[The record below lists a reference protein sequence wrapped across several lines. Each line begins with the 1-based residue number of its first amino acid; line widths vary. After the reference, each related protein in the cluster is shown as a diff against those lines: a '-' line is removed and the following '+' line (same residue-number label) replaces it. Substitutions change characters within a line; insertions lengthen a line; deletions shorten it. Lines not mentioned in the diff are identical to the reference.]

1 MKLSHLGTIQQ
12 EMSEFTKKKKR
23 VNTIYP
29 SQNIQ
34 KTPLE
39 RKSDNLSFKGVFS
52 MYKIAKKKID
62 LKAVQEVITSTLGTS
77 ETLHLKSLLKDPWIS
92 SHIQLSNN
100 PERVQN

>member
-1 MKLSHLGTIQQ
+1 
-12 EMSEFTKKKKR
+12 
-23 VNTIYP
+23 
-29 SQNIQ
+29 
-34 KTPLE
+34 
-39 RKSDNLSFKGVFS
+39 

-100 PERVQN
+100 PETGAKLVQFSQWKALSVVLSEEKQDVRMVLSAMVQ